1 MDLIFLFGKY
11 MDLVI
16 IGAGGHSKDLE
27 YLAEYDKYERW
38 NVIGFLDDDPSVNNK
53 NLLGD
58 ISFINFL
65 LEKYPNLKYTIAVN
79 SPIVRKKIESN
90 INRLERAA
98 NLIHETAV
106 IGTYC
111 NYQNGLTMGPYS
123 VITTKVNLGFHV
135 HINTAASINQSS
147 TIGDFCTV
155 SPGARVCGD
164 VNVGDTTS
172 IGAGSVIINFK
183 NVGKNC
189 TLGAGTVVID
199 HIGDDATVVGVP
211 GREIKR
217 FGEYI

>member
-1 MDLIFLFGKY
+1 

-27 YLAEYDKYERW
+27 YLASSDKYEYW
-38 NVIGFLDDDPSVNNK
+38 NVIGYLDDDPSVDNK

-58 ISFINFL
+58 ISFVHFL
-65 LEKYPNLKYTIAVN
+65 LDKYPYLKYTIAIN
-79 SPIVRKKIESN
+79 SSVIRREIESK
-90 INRLERAA
+90 INRLDRAA

-106 IGTYC
+106 IGTQCKYK
-111 NYQNGLTMGPYS
+111 NGLTMGPYS
-123 VITTKVNLGFHV
+123 VLTTRVNLGQHV

-147 TIGDFCTV
+147 TIGDYCTV
-155 SPGARVCGD
+155 SPGARICGD
-164 VNVGDTTS
+164 VNVGEATS

-199 HIGDDATVVGVP
+199 HICDNATVVGVP

>member
-1 MDLIFLFGKY
+1 MF
-11 MDLVI
+11 
-16 IGAGGHSKDLE
+16 GAGGHSKDLE
-27 YLAEYDKYERW
+27 YLAESDKYERW
-38 NVIGFLDDDPSVNNK
+38 NIIGYLDDNPFVSNK

-65 LEKYPNLKYTIAVN
+65 LEKYPKLKYTIAIN
-79 SPIVRKKIESN
+79 SSIVRKQIELKIN
-90 INRLERAA
+90 KLDHAA

-106 IGTYC
+106 IGSYC
-111 NYQNGLTMGPYS
+111 QYGNGLTMGPYS
-123 VITTKVNLGFHV
+123 VMTTRVNMGVHV
-135 HINTAASINQSS
+135 HMNTAASINQSS
-147 TIGDFCTV
+147 SIGDYCTV

-183 NVGKNC
+183 NVGNNC

-199 HIGDDATVVGVP
+199 HVPDNTTVVGVP